1 MAPGLVDSC
10 ACSETQVQ
18 SKKTL
23 SNVLKKYKDLKYAQ
37 KIVTYFLLCSK
48 FFRFTPTTE
57 NYRELLR
64 PQPLPPPRPQ
74 PTPRPRGARV
84 LKKCL
89 TSKVFCCF
97 VWAIERGAPPPG
109 RSNKPHRTWKKN
121 RHIFVLY
128 FRKARGPPPKP
139 PRLNKRCLKLYTQE
153 KKNKITKKNSSKN
166 FFFSCSVQ

>member
-37 KIVTYFLLCSK
+37 KNCYLFLLCSK

-97 VWAIERGAPPPG
+97 VWAIERGAPPQAAQI
-109 RSNKPHRTWKKN
+109 NTTELEKKQT
-121 RHIFVLY
+121 Y
-128 FRKARGPPPKP
+128 FCIVFQKGQRPPAQASQVKQA
-139 PRLNKRCLKLYTQE
+139 LSKTLYTRE
-153 KKNKITKKNSSKN
+153 KK
-166 FFFSCSVQ
+166 